1 MLRKNTSP
9 DSEKGNIGTAEMANV
24 DDVIERALL
33 QFDAETLALLAR
45 VTATIPFCFRLNLQR
60 GRDQRF
66 LLLLLNTKKY
76 TFITYIV
83 TFCYLILMVHEFL
96 LPYKCSVT
104 QYELVNVDRNVN
116 MSM

>member
-1 MLRKNTSP
+1 MLPKNTSP

-45 VTATIPFCFRLNLQR
+45 VTATIPFYFRLNLQR

-66 LLLLLNTKKY
+66 LLLLLDTKTIY
-76 TFITYIV
+76 LSFILV
-83 TFCYLILMVHEFL
+83 TFCYLILMAHEFF
-96 LPYKCSVT
+96 LPYKC
-104 QYELVNVDRNVN
+104 
-116 MSM
+116 